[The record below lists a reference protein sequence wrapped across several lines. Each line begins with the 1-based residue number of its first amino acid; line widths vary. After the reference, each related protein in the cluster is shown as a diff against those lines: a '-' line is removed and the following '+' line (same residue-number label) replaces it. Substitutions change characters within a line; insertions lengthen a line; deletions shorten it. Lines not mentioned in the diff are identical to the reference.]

1 MGYQTVCILR
11 LHLSLSLSLFLRVC
25 LVGGVEKWENRKW
38 GKDRK
43 WKDGKNLIFSHMC
56 LVGMMEKWRHG
67 KLICLFE
74 KKNEMIENVIQIN
87 LLPTI

>member
-1 MGYQTVCILR
+1 
-11 LHLSLSLSLFLRVC
+11 
-25 LVGGVEKWENRKW
+25 
-38 GKDRK
+38 
-43 WKDGKNLIFSHMC
+43 MC
-56 LVGMMEKWRHG
+56 LVGRIKKWRHG